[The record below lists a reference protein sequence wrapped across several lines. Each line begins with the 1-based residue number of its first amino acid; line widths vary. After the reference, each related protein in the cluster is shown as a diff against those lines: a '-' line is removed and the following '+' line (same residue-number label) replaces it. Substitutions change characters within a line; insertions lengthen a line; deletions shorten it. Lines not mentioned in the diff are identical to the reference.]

1 MLKKMLIFLVS
12 VNAALAGLLV
22 EKHYF
27 ESSEHEAFAQ
37 HATAQPSAFSAETDS
52 TNRMVQPLMT
62 GALASKSYEC
72 KTDIDDAF
80 FALHANDP
88 ILRGFVRM
96 QNIKTR
102 EFHNRLSSTPP
113 AQLISALLK
122 AIDNKDIDIN
132 QNLSHGEGR
141 TPLFLALSSVE
152 NISVK
157 NIDLF
162 FERGAM
168 VHNTP
173 GWGRALSNKAPDI
186 IAYMLTMGFDPNMHY
201 ELNSSRSRGKIN
213 FITLALLS
221 SNFETVDY
229 LQSIGYTVNDQ
240 IEIKEV
246 LRDRST
252 KTSIFTLR
260 ELIQQSDVIK
270 NKAKI
275 LGYIDNH

>member
-1 MLKKMLIFLVS
+1 MLKILLIILAS

-27 ESSEHEAFAQ
+27 VSSEHEAYTH
-37 HATAQPSAFSAETDS
+37 HATAQPSEDSADADDHYS
-52 TNRMVQPLMT
+52 MT
-62 GALASKSYEC
+62 QSKTTGTLVSKSGEC
-72 KTDIDDAF
+72 HGIIDDAF
-80 FALHANDP
+80 FALHADDP
-88 ILRGFVRM
+88 TLRGFVRT
-96 QNIKTR
+96 QNIKIR
-102 EFHNRLSSTPP
+102 EFHKSLSSTPS
-113 AQLISALLK
+113 AQLVSTLLK
-122 AIDNKDIDIN
+122 AIDNNLIDIN
-132 QNLSHGEGR
+132 ESLFPEEGK
-141 TPLFLALSSVE
+141 TPLFLVLLKVE

-157 NIDLF
+157 AIDLF

-186 IAYMLTMGFDPNMHY
+186 IAYMLTMGFDPSIHS
-201 ELNSSRSRGKIN
+201 ELNSSRSYGKIN
-213 FITLALLS
+213 FITHALLS

-229 LQSIGYTVNDQ
+229 LQSIGYSINDQ
-240 IEIKEV
+240 IEMTELLK
-246 LRDRST
+246 DRST

-275 LGYIDNH
+275 LEYIDNH